1 MGEFNRKQGSSIQSN
16 SSITSRSSGY
26 SSSGASTLEESSYSS
41 KVYHPDQ
48 QYLAQPEAKISTAQS
63 PKKQLPQP
71 QQQELAKP
79 KIQPQPQQFQEPQY
93 QQSSSPQAKP
103 KIQPQPQMH
112 QAQPAQR
119 KSGSL
124 EDEHSY
130 RESQPHPE
138 RVQSID
144 RGQHADQST
153 QIDPL
158 QYKAIMETNLALKSE
173 LQRLSVFELKCKS
186 LEKEVIDC
194 LVQKSLLFFL

>member
-41 KVYHPDQ
+41 KTYHPDPQ
-48 QYLAQPEAKISTAQS
+48 FLAQPEAKISTAQS

-71 QQQELAKP
+71 QQHQEPAKP
-79 KIQPQPQQFQEPQY
+79 KIQPQPQFQEPQY
-93 QQSSSPQAKP
+93 QQSSSPQTKP

-112 QAQPAQR
+112 QAQQR

-124 EDEHSY
+124 EDEHNY

-144 RGQHADQST
+144 RGQHSDQST

-194 LVQKSLLFFL
+194 LVPKKLFYFEI